1 MSRKFKPQ
9 EMRRIR
15 DNYLDTAIY
24 RKVHGEKFVG
34 RGARLPNPNAPTDEQ
49 NAEKRRAAKVKVSLP
64 KFSWDNE

>member
-1 MSRKFKPQ
+1 MSRKFKPL
-9 EMRRIR
+9 ELRRIR

-24 RKVHGEKFVG
+24 REVHGEKFYG
-34 RGARLPNPNAPTDEQ
+34 WGARRPNPNAPTDEQ